1 MKLPST
7 AVVLVSVLAQLIP
20 SVAWAKDQSERF
32 DKPAALVYEAAV
44 NVAAVKGGVII
55 FSDKEHLLLTFK
67 SAGYWNKGFE
77 LSVKV
82 ERIGENQ
89 SQVTLRS
96 QKTYFGAGWGA
107 ADRINNEFYKQL
119 REELAKPPVP
129 AANSQQSGTS
139 WRIV

>member
-1 MKLPST
+1 MKLPSI
-7 AVVLVSVLAQLIP
+7 AAVLVLVLALLSP
-20 SVAWAKDQSERF
+20 SVASAKDETQRF

-44 NVAAVKGGVII
+44 DVVTEKGGVII

-77 LSVKV
+77 VSVKV

-107 ADRINNEFYKQL
+107 ADRIHKQFYQQL
-119 REELAKPPVP
+119 REKLAKPSV
-129 AANSQQSGTS
+129 AK
-139 WRIV
+139 